1 MFMIVTSTKS
11 SVSTEPIRS
20 FLQKIIQEP
29 KQHSRWLNTISFL
42 EHIGSRKILATQ
54 SGIGT
59 GEMILRHASEEARH
73 AHFFKRMSERIS
85 PGSCPD
91 YQTGNLHCGFSAF
104 LYFQRLDGMV
114 LKNLNVSGIQGKK
127 QSFLSYL
134 YVTHLIE
141 ERADFLYKEYD
152 QVLKENQIPVSLKAV
167 LKEEEFHLAE
177 MQATLI
183 TEDPEYETRYAL
195 FQEKEKKN
203 YLKFEKALL
212 KSVGLG

>member
-1 MFMIVTSTKS
+1 MIVASTKS
-11 SVSTEPIRS
+11 SVSTEPIRF

-54 SGIGT
+54 SGIGM

-177 MQATLI
+177 MQAALI
-183 TEDPEYETRYAL
+183 TEDPEYGTRYAL
-195 FQEKEKKN
+195 FQENEKKN